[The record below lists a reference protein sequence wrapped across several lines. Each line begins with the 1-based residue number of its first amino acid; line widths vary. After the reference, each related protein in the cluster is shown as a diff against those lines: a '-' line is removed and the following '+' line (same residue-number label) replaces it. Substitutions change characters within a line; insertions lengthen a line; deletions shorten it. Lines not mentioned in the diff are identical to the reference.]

1 MNVDRSKSSKFSMKT
16 IKLLS
21 WDWWNSD
28 LHDGRLK
35 KKNLIRICSVRL
47 HPVTRD
53 FQLIKQIS
61 LLPFSCSCLS
71 NRCDTQISQFPL
83 DRHIFYQYLNI
94 WDCRVA
100 KCLQLHQI
108 SSEFS
113 LDSDIIL
120 PESGFEHTHSHRW
133 WLPCWTCFTLT
144 LGDKHM
150 QETIKENRCGHF
162 CLSTQRSDGQV
173 WRIRRRR
180 R

>member
-1 MNVDRSKSSKFSMKT
+1 MNVDRSKSSKFSTKT

-53 FQLIKQIS
+53 FQLITQIS

-83 DRHIFYQYLNI
+83 DRRTHFLSILKHLRLSGGKMSSASPNLLRIQPWFRHNPSWKWFWTYTLPPMMAASLNGFYFN
-94 WDCRVA
+94 
-100 KCLQLHQI
+100 
-108 SSEFS
+108 S
-113 LDSDIIL
+113 
-120 PESGFEHTHSHRW
+120 RW
-133 WLPCWTCFTLT
+133 
-144 LGDKHM
+144 
-150 QETIKENRCGHF
+150 
-162 CLSTQRSDGQV
+162 
-173 WRIRRRR
+173 
-180 R
+180 